1 MTFLPEINATH
12 TSLWLA
18 NYYAYL
24 TNDLLIVNHQS
35 KRDLATSSYSLCKE
49 IKVKIG
55 QRLLLHTG

>member
-1 MTFLPEINATH
+1 MTFLPENNATH

-35 KRDLATSSYSLCKE
+35 KRDLATSSYSLRKE
-49 IKVKIG
+49 I
-55 QRLLLHTG
+55 